1 MMSASVVCSIS
12 FIVLASSVE
21 SCGFAEEVDWEDAA
35 GWPQR
40 QEQAVRYRG
49 HALMPFIRLPS
60 PFSIVRTL
68 HPSSHHHGDELCRHR
83 CAHRPDRTQLTIL
96 PFVPSLPVNLK
107 LMPLTM
113 RPTGLGSGTYKKD
126 ADYSV
131 FCGEWCIGRIYD
143 NRTGPEDMR
152 WFWALHAPSQQGTLR
167 ISNQVVTLEI
177 AKVEAWAKLEE
188 VSRRKNSRFKRRI
201 KKPESTPFGQKI
213 RTVEKTVSCPFPA

>member
-1 MMSASVVCSIS
+1 
-12 FIVLASSVE
+12 
-21 SCGFAEEVDWEDAA
+21 
-35 GWPQR
+35 
-40 QEQAVRYRG
+40 
-49 HALMPFIRLPS
+49 
-60 PFSIVRTL
+60 
-68 HPSSHHHGDELCRHR
+68 
-83 CAHRPDRTQLTIL
+83 
-96 PFVPSLPVNLK
+96 
-107 LMPLTM
+107 M

-201 KKPESTPFGQKI
+201 KKPESTPIDIPNTGDGGPPRGCQCDG
-213 RTVEKTVSCPFPA
+213 SPFLRMKYAPCCTPQAYGSRLGTLGHSERRWNTQSELKRKKATW